1 MEQLLGLLLGWLL
14 GGYYVVA
21 RVVTMWL
28 LGGCKSDYY
37 VVTMVT
43 RY

>member
-1 MEQLLGLLLGWLL
+1 MVAWVVTMWLLWLL

-28 LGGCKSDYY
+28 LGGY
-37 VVTMVT
+37 
-43 RY
+43 

>member
-1 MEQLLGLLLGWLL
+1 MVTKWLLGWLL

-28 LGGCKSDYY
+28 LGGY
-37 VVTMVT
+37 
-43 RY
+43 